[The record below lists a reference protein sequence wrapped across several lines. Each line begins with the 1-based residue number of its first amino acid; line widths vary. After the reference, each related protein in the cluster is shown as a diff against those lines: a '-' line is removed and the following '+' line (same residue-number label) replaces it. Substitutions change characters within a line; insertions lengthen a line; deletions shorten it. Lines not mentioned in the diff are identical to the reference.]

1 MWTRHTSDT
10 PAVHAMSLT
19 MSLNYYVVYVLCSG
33 WQHCNPALAAS
44 VVNKLYLTL
53 TNSKSPLTSSNWSSI
68 NKVVLLLLLL
78 WAFHQVTWTDDM
90 MERCNFC
97 YHMDDWVNYIFH
109 FLQLRLDFE
118 QCYVQ
123 FELFISVVCSATL
136 AFVLLTLPSRVD
148 YQPLFQK
155 MSPRSSPAEARGTK
169 RVAEIEPNCL
179 IDELKQSFFF
189 SWEQT
194 NFSLSFKFAL

>member
-1 MWTRHTSDT
+1 MWTRHTSCT
-10 PAVHAMSLT
+10 CYEPNELQLIEYKWSC
-19 MSLNYYVVYVLCSG
+19 VV
-33 WQHCNPALAAS
+33 
-44 VVNKLYLTL
+44 VV
-53 TNSKSPLTSSNWSSI
+53 
-68 NKVVLLLLLL
+68 VVLLL
-78 WAFHQVTWTDDM
+78 WAFHQVTWTDEM
-90 MERCNFC
+90 MEYCNFC
-97 YHMDDWVNYIFH
+97 FHMDDWVNY
-109 FLQLRLDFE
+109 LLSQLRLDFE

-148 YQPLFQK
+148 YQPLFRK

-169 RVAEIEPNCL
+169 RVAEIESNCL
-179 IDELKQSFFF
+179 SDELKQSFFF